1 MTEQTKAIFEN
12 PQLLREKLGEF
23 FDTQNEKTIEK
34 YAVVG
39 EKMFE
44 KGDKEKLKRYFD
56 KKSTD
61 FWVVLI
67 LGLTIIS
74 SLFLNLFG
82 LEILNKIS
90 NVVFKVAF
98 YIFLLM
104 LLGHILILSYR
115 GYMNGLLKMIL
126 GGCVVLFVFYSV
138 LQFALTYGAFG
149 LILGIG
155 IVIFALLFALLSD
168 LCFLFTKE
176 LVIENFAQSLDG
188 AVKNAELGKIK
199 KIFFGSSNEFGV
211 GEGKS
216 LFTVIIVVGIMPII
230 ILFAAAMK
238 DRRAGERIL
247 NQIEQVKTIISPKES
262 KTQSEEEQ
270 KTQEKSQTQNQVLLN
285 PIENAKKLLENNQKE
300 KAIGILTK
308 MCDENNGEACD
319 FLAHII
325 DNEQAS
331 LRLYE
336 KACNLGYYFSC
347 SFASEIYAENKNYE
361 MAIKLVQKGCDNND
375 YASCMELAS
384 TQEDQEKANEIYQKA
399 AYLAHTEC
407 NNGSF
412 DYCEMLGDMYQN
424 GQNVTQDKK
433 SAMKYYSKA
442 CDGQKATACVALGFM
457 LKENGDLV
465 NAKEY
470 FGKACDI
477 GGLGGDRGCELY
489 KELNN

>member
-12 PQLLREKLGEF
+12 PQLLREKLGEY
-23 FDTQNEKTIEK
+23 FDTGNKKTIEK
-34 YAVVG
+34 YAIVA

-44 KGDKEKLKRYFD
+44 KGNKEKLKRYFD

-247 NQIEQVKTIISPKES
+247 NQIEQLKIIIN
-262 KTQSEEEQ
+262 QEQ
-270 KTQEKSQTQNQVLLN
+270 SQTQNEVQYKIQTQTQENPMENTKTLNKQRAGQILVELCEKNNAEACYELSETYALTDKIKMLELEQKACELGWMQSCFELGLFYKDNNNEQKAYEYFKIACDSDLAWACRELSLMYEFGDFVAQDKVEANLLLN
-285 PIENAKKLLENNQKE
+285 K
-300 KAIGILTK
+300 
-308 MCDENNGEACD
+308 
-319 FLAHII
+319 
-325 DNEQAS
+325 
-331 LRLYE
+331 
-336 KACNLGYYFSC
+336 
-347 SFASEIYAENKNYE
+347 
-361 MAIKLVQKGCDNND
+361 AIKLYEPKCYKEKNFKI
-375 YASCMELAS
+375 CELLGEQYENKVDWVNAIEFYS
-384 TQEDQEKANEIYQKA
+384 
-399 AYLAHTEC
+399 LAC
-407 NNGSF
+407 
-412 DYCEMLGDMYQN
+412 
-424 GQNVTQDKK
+424 
-433 SAMKYYSKA
+433 
-442 CDGQKATACVALGFM
+442 
-457 LKENGDLV
+457 ENGLPYTCRLVAQMYEKGENVKQDLAQ
-465 NAKEY
+465 AKEY
-470 FGKACDI
+470 YGKYCD
-477 GGLGGDRGCELY
+477 LGFEEGCKEY
-489 KELNN
+489 KRLNN